1 MLTSR
6 RPYLVRAIYEWIA
19 DNDLT
24 PYLLVDAAADGV
36 AVPQHA
42 VQNNRIVLNISVQA
56 VDKLQLANSEI
67 SFDARFAGRVE
78 QIHVPIQAVLA
89 IYARENGVGLAFSP
103 DSDEIPAKTENV
115 GPVVPPGADPEE
127 AVEAVAKHGLRLV
140 K

>member
-24 PYLLVDAAADGV
+24 PYLLVDTTIEGV
-36 AVPQHA
+36 LVPHHA

-56 VDKLQLANSEI
+56 VDKLELGNGEV

-78 QIHVPIQAVLA
+78 HIHVPIPSVLA
-89 IYARENGVGLAFSP
+89 IYARENGVGLAFNP
-103 DSDEIPAKTENV
+103 DNDEVPAETEATS
-115 GPVVPPGADPEE
+115 PVVPPGADP
-127 AVEAVAKHGLRLV
+127 ATINPAKPGLRLV